1 MKIPFF
7 HDHKLKRDELKYKSL
22 FEHCDGL
29 LDHLTPNDRDQFRR
43 YLSKEFKQ
51 FNNQIIDLD
60 KKIIINKEKFIFS
73 GSELRKRQHAFGISI
88 EDL

>member
-29 LDHLTPNDRDQFRR
+29 LDHLTPKERDQFRR
-43 YLSKEFKQ
+43 YLSKEFKLQ
-51 FNNQIIDLD
+51 KEERRKQINFRNHYKPYI
-60 KKIIINKEKFIFS
+60 
-73 GSELRKRQHAFGISI
+73 
-88 EDL
+88 

>member
-29 LDHLTPNDRDQFRR
+29 LDHLTPKERDQFRR
-43 YLSKEFKQ
+43 YLSKEFK
-51 FNNQIIDLD
+51 L
-60 KKIIINKEKFIFS
+60 
-73 GSELRKRQHAFGISI
+73 L
-88 EDL
+88 